1 MVTVELAN
9 GVTLL
14 RVCMW
19 ILGILFYLSTKL
31 LALFAIIHELI
42 RMVVYIIP
50 TKAELIITINSIF
63 SVPSMENI
71 LSMFS
76 LKAVGV

>member
-1 MVTVELAN
+1 MRMLS
-9 GVTLL
+9 
-14 RVCMW
+14 
-19 ILGILFYLSTKL
+19 ILFYLSNLSTKL

-50 TKAELIITINSIF
+50 TKVELIITINSIF